1 MVWGPLIAWYLFLA
15 GAAAGAFVTAAVVG
29 AKYPEARMTRLG
41 GRILAPVMLGVGLVM
56 LMVDAEAGLHNPL
69 RFFYLVMNPGS
80 VMTLGVYVIC
90 VFMPVALV
98 SALLEV
104 LKRPVPKW
112 LTWIGIVAAFCV
124 AAYTGFLLGVVVT
137 VLRLLP
143 LPPLRFV
150 LTGYVEIFRNIPS
163 VALLIFIV
171 FALPDLNV
179 VIDYEPSVVL
189 ALALVCSAF
198 TADYLR
204 AGINTIAGS
213 QIEAAL
219 SLGMRP
225 MQIITSVV
233 LPQALRSV
241 VQPMTSLLIALMLST
256 SLASQVPLAGRELTS
271 LVSKIANDS
280 AAGMAAFAVAAA
292 MYVATGLLIAWA
304 GSILEKKL
312 RILR

>member
-1 MVWGPLIAWYLFLA
+1 MGDVSRLLAEYGP
-15 GAAAGAFVTAAVVG
+15 AFG
-29 AKYPEARMTRLG
+29 Q
-41 GRILAPVMLGVGLVM
+41 
-56 LMVDAEAGLHNPL
+56 
-69 RFFYLVMNPGS
+69 
-80 VMTLGVYVIC
+80 
-90 VFMPVALV
+90 
-98 SALLEV
+98 ALL
-104 LKRPVPKW
+104 
-112 LTWIGIVAAFCV
+112 LTWKLTVLSFV
-124 AAYTGFLLGVVVT
+124 PGFLLGVLVT

-171 FALPDLNV
+171 FALPDLQV
-179 VIDYEPSVVL
+179 VIDYEPSVIL
-189 ALALVCSAF
+189 TLALVCSAF

-204 AGINTIAGS
+204 TGINTVAGG
-213 QIEAAL
+213 QAEAAL

-225 MQIITSVV
+225 LQVITSVV

-256 SLASQVPLAGRELTS
+256 SLASQVPFPGRELTT

-280 AAGMAAFAVAAA
+280 AAGIPAFVVAAA
-292 MYVATGLLIAWA
+292 LYVATGLLIGWA
-304 GSILEKKL
+304 GAMLEKKL

>member
-1 MVWGPLIAWYLFLA
+1 MGEVSNLLADYGP
-15 GAAAGAFVTAAVVG
+15 AFG
-29 AKYPEARMTRLG
+29 Q
-41 GRILAPVMLGVGLVM
+41 
-56 LMVDAEAGLHNPL
+56 
-69 RFFYLVMNPGS
+69 
-80 VMTLGVYVIC
+80 
-90 VFMPVALV
+90 
-98 SALLEV
+98 ALL
-104 LKRPVPKW
+104 
-112 LTWIGIVAAFCV
+112 LTWKLTVMSFV
-124 AAYTGFLLGVVVT
+124 PGFLLGMVVT

-150 LTGYVEIFRNIPS
+150 LTVYVEIFRNIPS
-163 VALLIFIV
+163 AALLIFIV

-179 VIDYEPSVVL
+179 LIDYEPSVIL
-189 ALALVCSAF
+189 TLMLVCSAF

-204 AGINTIAGS
+204 AGINTIGGS
-213 QIEAAL
+213 QVEAAL

-225 MQIITSVV
+225 MQIIVAVV

-256 SLASQVPLAGRELTS
+256 SLASQVPFPGRELTA

-280 AAGMAAFAVAAA
+280 AAGIPAFAVAAA

-304 GSILEKKL
+304 GATLEKKV

>member
-1 MVWGPLIAWYLFLA
+1 MGDVYRLLADHGP
-15 GAAAGAFVTAAVVG
+15 AFGQALLLTW
-29 AKYPEARMTRLG
+29 KLT
-41 GRILAPVMLGVGLVM
+41 
-56 LMVDAEAGLHNPL
+56 
-69 RFFYLVMNPGS
+69 
-80 VMTLGVYVIC
+80 
-90 VFMPVALV
+90 LV
-98 SALLEV
+98 SF
-104 LKRPVPKW
+104 VP
-112 LTWIGIVAAFCV
+112 
-124 AAYTGFLLGVVVT
+124 GFLLGMVVA

-171 FALPDLNV
+171 FALPDLNIL
-179 VIDYEPSVVL
+179 IDYEPSVIL
-189 ALALVCSAF
+189 TLTLVCSAF

-204 AGINTIAGS
+204 AGINTIPGG

-225 MQIITSVV
+225 VQILSAVV
-233 LPQALRSV
+233 LPQALRAV

-256 SLASQVPLAGRELTS
+256 SLASQVPFPGRELTT

-280 AAGMAAFAVAAA
+280 AVGIAAFAVAAT
-292 MYVATGLLIAWA
+292 MYVLTGLLIAWA
-304 GSILEKKL
+304 GATLEKKV

>member
-1 MVWGPLIAWYLFLA
+1 MGDVSRLLAEYGP
-15 GAAAGAFVTAAVVG
+15 AFG
-29 AKYPEARMTRLG
+29 Q
-41 GRILAPVMLGVGLVM
+41 
-56 LMVDAEAGLHNPL
+56 
-69 RFFYLVMNPGS
+69 
-80 VMTLGVYVIC
+80 
-90 VFMPVALV
+90 
-98 SALLEV
+98 ALL
-104 LKRPVPKW
+104 
-112 LTWIGIVAAFCV
+112 LTWKLTVLSFV
-124 AAYTGFLLGVVVT
+124 PGFLLGVLVT

-171 FALPDLNV
+171 FALPDLQV
-179 VIDYEPSVVL
+179 VIDYEPSVIL
-189 ALALVCSAF
+189 TLALVCSAF

-204 AGINTIAGS
+204 TGINTVAGG
-213 QIEAAL
+213 QAEAAL

-225 MQIITSVV
+225 LQVITSVV

-256 SLASQVPLAGRELTS
+256 SLASQVPFPGRELTA
-271 LVSKIANDS
+271 LVSKIATDS

-292 MYVATGLLIAWA
+292 MYVVTGLLIGWA
-304 GSILEKKL
+304 GATLEKKV